1 MIQLKEV
8 LKYRRRRRSR
18 GAPPGPQVFF
28 DFFFVLRAR
37 ARWLAHDTKGIR
49 IATAPSRLVLMW
61 LERNSTGQR
70 GQRTVSLMEILYG
83 FWCSQIDTI
92 LKKSLPHAVQFDT
105 PFKKCAAN
113 VFTRTPPFFF
123 FEVTFFLRAAAP
135 GVCSRA
141 RRARRAARCA
151 NC

>member
-1 MIQLKEV
+1 M
-8 LKYRRRRRSR
+8 RRATRATS
-18 GAPPGPQVFF
+18 FF
-28 DFFFVLRAR
+28 LFFFVLRAR
-37 ARWLAHDTKGIR
+37 ARWLPHDTKGVR

-61 LERNSTGQR
+61 LGRNPTRQR
-70 GQRTVSLMEILYG
+70 RQRSVSLMKILYG

-92 LKKSLPHAVQFDT
+92 LFLKSLPHAVQFDT
-105 PFKKCAAN
+105 PRRRFKKPCSYE
-113 VFTRTPPFFF
+113 PHLPFFF
-123 FEVTFFLRAAAP
+123 FLGRVFCAAAAP